1 MTCMFLLFI
10 LNVRDFHSEKQSF
23 IVITS
28 LCAILVLSAQN
39 GANKIKSYKSYYDAN
54 KSVYQEMDSILDDN
68 IPSDSSVS
76 ADTYLVPHLYKAK
89 ELYDLGTKVD
99 TDYYVLQKHQMTQI
113 ALTL

>member
-1 MTCMFLLFI
+1 M
-10 LNVRDFHSEKQSF
+10 
-23 IVITS
+23 
-28 LCAILVLSAQN
+28 LSAQN

-54 KSVYQEMDSILDDN
+54 QSVYQEMDSILEDN

-113 ALTL
+113 ALTLWKIIVKKAIRLLMKIIK